1 MIMVP
6 KLTLNDAR
14 LVLEGAEARAKAIG
28 VDMDIAVVDDGGH
41 LLAFIRMDNAR
52 VTSIDVAISKAFTAA
67 CARRATHE
75 YAAVAG
81 AGGPAFGIHVSNQG
95 RFMIVVGNMAFRM
108 PLHRRRG
115 IFMGCPPRAGG
126 GERLADRHVPML
138 VTLALSI
145 RMNASRC
152 PPSSTT
158 AMSMSTPIAFA
169 LASAPSSTSLG
180 VVQCQLRDHY
190 VSRLLR
196 LFMPWSTKT
205 QTCESGE

>member
-41 LLAFIRMDNAR
+41 LLAFIRMDKAR

-95 RFMIVVGNMAFRM
+95 RFMIVGGGLPVFINGV
-108 PLHRRRG
+108 
-115 IFMGCPPRAGG
+115 IAGG
-126 GERLADRHVPML
+126 VGCSSGSPEQDREVAQAGIDHLLQVL
-138 VTLALSI
+138 VG
-145 RMNASRC
+145 
-152 PPSSTT
+152 STT
-158 AMSMSTPIAFA
+158 AT
-169 LASAPSSTSLG
+169 
-180 VVQCQLRDHY
+180 V
-190 VSRLLR
+190 
-196 LFMPWSTKT
+196 
-205 QTCESGE
+205 

>member
-1 MIMVP
+1 MIMAP

-14 LVLEGAEARAKAIG
+14 LVLEGAEARARSIG

-95 RFMIVVGNMAFRM
+95 RFMIVGGGL
-108 PLHRRRG
+108 P
-115 IFMGCPPRAGG
+115 IFINGTIAGG
-126 GERLADRHVPML
+126 VGCSSGSPEQDREVAQAGIDHLLQVL
-138 VTLALSI
+138 VGG
-145 RMNASRC
+145 
-152 PPSSTT
+152 TT
-158 AMSMSTPIAFA
+158 AT
-169 LASAPSSTSLG
+169 
-180 VVQCQLRDHY
+180 V
-190 VSRLLR
+190 
-196 LFMPWSTKT
+196 
-205 QTCESGE
+205 